1 MKELICIV
9 CPNGCR
15 LHVDEKNGYAVTG
28 NRCARGEE
36 YGKAECTHPTRVLT
50 STVAIGGAVHRR
62 CPVKTARAIPKEA
75 LFAVMHELDG
85 VHLTAPVHVGDVVL
99 ADAAGTGCPVVAAK
113 TMEAL

>member
-15 LHVDEKNGYAVTG
+15 LQVDEEHGYAVTG
-28 NRCARGEE
+28 NRCPRGEE

-50 STVAIGGAVHRR
+50 STVAIAGALHRR
-62 CPVKTARAIPKEA
+62 CPVKTTHAIPKEA
-75 LFAVMHELDG
+75 LFSVMHQLDE
-85 VHLTAPVHVGDVVL
+85 VRLTAPVHVGDIVL
-99 ADAAGTGCPVVAAK
+99 ADAAGTGCPVIATK

>member
-15 LHVDEKNGYAVTG
+15 LQVDEEHGYAVTG
-28 NRCARGEE
+28 NRCPRGEE

-50 STVAIGGAVHRR
+50 STVAIAGALHRR
-62 CPVKTARAIPKEA
+62 CPVKTAHAISKEA
-75 LFAVMHELDG
+75 LFSVMHQLDE
-85 VHLTAPVHVGDVVL
+85 VRLTAPVHVGDIVL
-99 ADAAGTGCPVVAAK
+99 ADAAGTGCPVVATK

>member
-15 LHVDEKNGYAVTG
+15 LQVDEEHGYAVTG
-28 NRCARGEE
+28 NRCPRGEE

-50 STVAIGGAVHRR
+50 STVAIAGALYRR
-62 CPVKTARAIPKEA
+62 CPVKTAHAIPKEA
-75 LFAVMHELDG
+75 LFSVMHQLDE
-85 VHLTAPVHVGDVVL
+85 VRLTAPVHVGDVVL
-99 ADAAGTGCPVVAAK
+99 ADAAGTGCPVIATK

>member
-15 LHVDEKNGYAVTG
+15 LQVDEEHGYAVTG
-28 NRCARGEE
+28 NRCPRGEE

-50 STVAIGGAVHRR
+50 STVAITGALHRR
-62 CPVKTARAIPKEA
+62 CPVKTAHAIPKEA
-75 LFAVMHELDG
+75 LFSVMHQLDE
-85 VHLTAPVHVGDVVL
+85 VRLTAPVHVGDIVL
-99 ADAAGTGCPVVAAK
+99 ADAAGTGCPVVATK